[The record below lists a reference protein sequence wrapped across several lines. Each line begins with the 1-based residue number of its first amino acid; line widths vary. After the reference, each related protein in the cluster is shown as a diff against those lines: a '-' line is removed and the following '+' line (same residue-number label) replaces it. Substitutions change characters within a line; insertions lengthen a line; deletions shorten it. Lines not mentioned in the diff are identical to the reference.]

1 MEERE
6 CMARR
11 SAARR
16 QRGRK
21 RRVGGGAELDTRT
34 KPNLLIL
41 LPTDDEYSTKA
52 LFCPTRTPY
61 IEFRIRRNSV
71 NERYGLGN
79 QNLGSWQAL
88 VFFSIRSHVRRR
100 HYPRGRRTSLAANF
114 GKTSWRARSHRSIFS
129 PLSLSLALACRAVPC
144 PPFLPS
150 SRKIY

>member
-1 MEERE
+1 
-6 CMARR
+6 MARR

-52 LFCPTRTPY
+52 LFSPTRTPY
-61 IEFRIRRNSV
+61 IEFRIRRNSYRV

-144 PPFLPS
+144 RAVPSLPPFLS
-150 SRKIY
+150 